1 MREKS
6 IVSAT
11 LVTLLVDRDEAVLAL
26 LEAAK
31 LLLITIA
38 RIADADP
45 FIPIAGHI
53 VLFLATPSAHDAI
66 KMISEFLLS
75 TIAAVMLPSEEVEV
89 GFALAALINQ
99 VIRYPHRQ
107 LEIVLRWWCLKVFWR
122 HDLQLGYQFLLVI
135 QMRVTLFVR
144 KVDFI

>member
-11 LVTLLVDRDEAVLAL
+11 LVALLVDRDEAVLAL
-26 LEAAK
+26 LEAAE
-31 LLLITIA
+31 LLLVPITGV
-38 RIADADP
+38 ADADT

-53 VLFLATPSAHDAI
+53 VLFLAAPSAYDAI

-89 GFALAALINQ
+89 GFTLATLIHQ
-99 VIRYPHRQ
+99 VIRYPH
-107 LEIVLRWWCLKVFWR
+107 
-122 HDLQLGYQFLLVI
+122 
-135 QMRVTLFVR
+135 
-144 KVDFI
+144 